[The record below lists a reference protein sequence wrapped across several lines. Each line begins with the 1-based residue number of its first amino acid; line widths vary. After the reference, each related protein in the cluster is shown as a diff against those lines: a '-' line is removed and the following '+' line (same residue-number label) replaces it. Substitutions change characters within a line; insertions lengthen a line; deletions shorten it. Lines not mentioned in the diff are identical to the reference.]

1 MGWIV
6 SPLKNMLSP
15 KPQFHKMCLIWRAD
29 VYRNNQIFKRRSLK
43 WAQIPCDWVLIKREV
58 WTQRKKVKEKVVC
71 VRKQC
76 IYKPRNATASQWA
89 PETGG
94 GKEGI
99 PPGALRGS
107 MALTT
112 PWVGFLGLQDCETK
126 NKYCC
131 FEASSCFGRKL
142 IR

>member
-58 WTQRKKVKEKVVC
+58 WTHRKKVKEKVVC

-76 IYKPRNATASQWA
+76 IYKPRMPQLPS
-89 PETGG
+89 EH
-94 GKEGI
+94 
-99 PPGALRGS
+99 
-107 MALTT
+107 
-112 PWVGFLGLQDCETK
+112 
-126 NKYCC
+126 
-131 FEASSCFGRKL
+131 RKL
-142 IR
+142 EEARKESPQEPSEGAWPWQHLEWDFLASRIVRPKINTVVLGHPVFLVGN